1 MNFLTVRA
9 SLLKSTTTGLY
20 PNRGVSAPRRARGR
34 GRGAE
39 TARAAGAGEGEGRDV
54 GLTSGGSLKRLSRKR
69 PRLNSISR
77 AEPLATVTR
86 LRWFRENMLTAP
98 HLHLL
103 GAFPEP
109 LGCVWSRPLLSLDA
123 RPPVRPGISPQPGSQ
138 TPPPETTPGPGRAR
152 HPPSPPPP
160 KARPARPVPRRQA
173 GPARQPNSQ
182 APYTSRALRGRT
194 IRSRP
199 SLRRLT
205 WARGGPREAP
215 PHQPPPPGKPHSLRA
230 ENPLATEIAA
240 WHTAVLAGP
249 WDRAQLHP

>member
-1 MNFLTVRA
+1 M
-9 SLLKSTTTGLY
+9 
-20 PNRGVSAPRRARGR
+20 
-34 GRGAE
+34 
-39 TARAAGAGEGEGRDV
+39 
-54 GLTSGGSLKRLSRKR
+54 
-69 PRLNSISR
+69 NSISR

-98 HLHLL
+98 HLYLL

-109 LGCVWSRPLLSLDA
+109 PGCVWSRPLLSLDT

-160 KARPARPVPRRQA
+160 KARPARQSRGTKQARPDNPTAKHPTPLEHCGGTPSGRVPVSGALPGQGA
-173 GPARQPNSQ
+173 GPGKPRP
-182 APYTSRALRGRT
+182 TS
-194 IRSRP
+194 
-199 SLRRLT
+199 
-205 WARGGPREAP
+205 
-215 PHQPPPPGKPHSLRA
+215 HPPPGKPHSRRP

-249 WDRAQLHP
+249 RAQLHP